1 MNAPFV
7 PLRGPRLQGL
17 ILCVLIPLTA
27 CNASP
32 ASQGSPAEAAQTVAE
47 DLEPSTDT
55 LGVAHL
61 QQELAGSR
69 RNAIVIAAERV
80 GPAVVSVNTV
90 RRTRVVPRSLME
102 QLLLPPGYEQESAGM
117 GSGFIIHESGL
128 VVTNEHVV
136 RGAAEVAVTL
146 PDGREFDASVIGNDE
161 MNDLAVLRLAT
172 GGDVG
177 GSLPV
182 AQLGSSE
189 DLLIGEW
196 VVAIGNPLGLLLAN
210 TEPTVTAG
218 VISAVGR
225 NIIPNGD
232 QRGYYL
238 DMIQTDASI
247 NPGNSGGPLVNGLGQ
262 VIGVNSSILSQGG
275 GSEGLGFAIPIDRV
289 RRVVRDLLKDGRV
302 RHAWIGADVEPV
314 AASGPRR
321 APDVRI
327 ARVVPGS
334 PAERAGLREGMV
346 VASVEERRVRTP
358 LDWERAILQG
368 QVGDAIDVVVTA
380 GGSNRSFTVVPT
392 DLPSVGAERIQA
404 LDGFQLVTLTAA
416 IRAERSIRNEQG
428 AMVVA
433 LPERARN
440 IGLREGDVILQINR
454 VRVHSAE
461 EAATVFQRIPAG
473 AVLVYFERGGQVG
486 SAQFLIG

>member
-1 MNAPFV
+1 MIAHAFRTSRV
-7 PLRGPRLQGL
+7 PGWL
-17 ILCVLIPLTA
+17 LCAALPLAA

-32 ASQGSPAEAAQTVAE
+32 ASQQGIDQDPASVAA

-55 LGVAHL
+55 LPVARL

-90 RRTRVVPRSLME
+90 RRERVVPRSVFE
-102 QLLLPPGYEQESAGM
+102 QLMLPPGYEQESAGM
-117 GSGFIIHESGL
+117 GSGFIIHESGI

-136 RGAAEVAVTL
+136 RGATEMVVTL
-146 PDGREFDASVIGNDE
+146 PDGREFDATPIGNDE
-161 MNDLAVLRLAT
+161 MNDLAVLRLDLSDAR
-172 GGDVG
+172 GAP
-177 GSLPV
+177 LPV
-182 AQLGSSE
+182 AELGSSE

-196 VVAIGNPLGLLLAN
+196 VVAIGNPLGFLLAN

-218 VISAVGR
+218 VVSAVGR

-289 RRVVRDLLKDGRV
+289 RRVVSDLLEDGRV

-314 AASGPRR
+314 VAGAASRVR
-321 APDVRI
+321 DVRI
-327 ARVVPGS
+327 SRVVPGS
-334 PAERAGLREGMV
+334 PADRAGLRAGMV
-346 VASVEERRVRTP
+346 VSSVAGRAVRTP
-358 LDWERAILQG
+358 LDWQSAILQG
-368 QVGDAIDVVVTA
+368 EVGSAMDVVVA
-380 GGSNRSFTVVPT
+380 GTGGERSLRVVPS

-404 LDGFQLVTLTAA
+404 LEGFQLVTLNAA
-416 IRAERSIRNEQG
+416 IRAERGVRSQEG

-433 LPERARN
+433 LPENARG
-440 IGLREGDVILQINR
+440 IGLQQGDVILQINR
-454 VRVHSAE
+454 LRIRSAE
-461 EAATVFQRIPAG
+461 EAAAVFQRVRG
-473 AVLVYFERGGQVG
+473 TVLVYFERGGQLG
-486 SAQFLIG
+486 SAQFMIG